1 MFRRKMLWA
10 AAALVVLGVG
20 SFLLFRPKAHLE
32 VVKIYPTVE
41 PAPPPASKKQ
51 SAPLQS
57 AQSSCCE
64 SGDAICCQTP
74 GSPCCPPANVS
85 ELTSAEAIEGA
96 TPLAVETSD
105 VDTTQNY
112 SAPLSEDKVVPDAV
126 VQEAERFRA
135 WEKKREVHQQAWT
148 AHRQEENRLDEEF
161 QRQYAALLMTYPIER
176 RQALVNQMERQ
187 FIESQ
192 VPQDIWDAYIN
203 RLYSYGL
210 DFQTEYSPEESDALS
225 KQIHHQMFT
234 LSEKLMESAKE
245 GQKFLHI
252 QKELDTES
260 DTF

>member
-1 MFRRKMLWA
+1 MLTQKWYWVLSA
-10 AAALVVLGVG
+10 AVVLSLG
-20 SFLLFRPKAHLE
+20 SFLLFRPKVPLE
-32 VVKIYPTVE
+32 VVKIYSTVE
-41 PAPPPASKKQ
+41 PAPPTASKKQ

-57 AQSSCCE
+57 AQS
-64 SGDAICCQTP
+64 P

-105 VDTTQNY
+105 VDTTQSY

-148 AHRQEENRLDEEF
+148 AHRQEETRLNEEF

-176 RQALVNQMERQ
+176 RQTIVNQMERQ

-192 VPQDIWDAYIN
+192 APQDIWDAYIN

-210 DFQTEYSPEESDALS
+210 DFQREYSPEEFNTRS
-225 KQIHHQMFT
+225 KQIQSRMLT

-245 GQKFLHI
+245 GQKFLYI